1 MRFSIS
7 KILLILRA
15 PWLFRALLAVLACAL
30 VAAGLATAGWFWR
43 EDRFARQWQ
52 EHQAGL
58 EAFGIPVRP
67 ADLLPPPPPPESNAA
82 AILES
87 AVELHKSLSATADKE
102 AFSISGTSLKEKSAD
117 AAWRMEML
125 TVWQTAEALR
135 LADLVGEAV
144 RQPAFHV
151 ERDWNNPMAMSLE
164 PNVSLLKISQWL
176 AMRAAVFAR
185 EGRPGD
191 SLSCIDSMF
200 RLADFCLKEPLL
212 ISFLVGIS
220 IEGLASGSL
229 EVFLQCPAAQN
240 VDASRYK
247 RLADSLLVREERV
260 FPSAVRA
267 LDGERIFFADFIFAN
282 LRGGDQ
288 SLPALLRMVGGVV
301 DPEQSPAD
309 SPWLSISA
317 WAYQYPLRFFMDADQ
332 LAMAD
337 FHKKTRARF
346 SHPLDAESVFLD
358 YQRGD
363 LVDEIP
369 KHAILTRLSVPA
381 LDGVFDIAKVQVE
394 RLRLARLALTVFQ
407 FRQSEGRMP
416 ETPGELLKF
425 DPQAPVADR
434 FTGRPFVWENSDDK
448 LELQSNAFNWS
459 DEKLNKN
466 RRRSL
471 RWEL

>member
-1 MRFSIS
+1 
-7 KILLILRA
+7 
-15 PWLFRALLAVLACAL
+15 
-30 VAAGLATAGWFWR
+30 
-43 EDRFARQWQ
+43 
-52 EHQAGL
+52 
-58 EAFGIPVRP
+58 
-67 ADLLPPPPPPESNAA
+67 
-82 AILES
+82 
-87 AVELHKSLSATADKE
+87 
-102 AFSISGTSLKEKSAD
+102 
-117 AAWRMEML
+117 
-125 TVWQTAEALR
+125 
-135 LADLVGEAV
+135 
-144 RQPAFHV
+144 
-151 ERDWNNPMAMSLE
+151 
-164 PNVSLLKISQWL
+164 
-176 AMRAAVFAR
+176 
-185 EGRPGD
+185 
-191 SLSCIDSMF
+191 
-200 RLADFCLKEPLL
+200 
-212 ISFLVGIS
+212 
-220 IEGLASGSL
+220 
-229 EVFLQCPAAQN
+229 
-240 VDASRYK
+240 
-247 RLADSLLVREERV
+247 
-260 FPSAVRA
+260 
-267 LDGERIFFADFIFAN
+267 
-282 LRGGDQ
+282 
-288 SLPALLRMVGGVV
+288 
-301 DPEQSPAD
+301 
-309 SPWLSISA
+309 
-317 WAYQYPLRFFMDADQ
+317 MDADQ